1 MQNRLMDLT
10 LPPYIP
16 VPKSTHAVAAG
27 LMREKSRAPN
37 RIRHGTKY
45 VPSKGYESNWT
56 STSGG
61 FLANFSTPMIHR
73 QHRLLASRRQVVD
86 LFVEIDMI
94 AAYIHTGRAGQLD
107 TEAH

>member
-45 VPSKGYESNWT
+45 VPSKGYESKMT

-61 FLANFSTPMIHR
+61 FFQANFSTPMIHR
-73 QHRLLASRRQVVD
+73 QRYELPGGRLLIFS
-86 LFVEIDMI
+86 LKL
-94 AAYIHTGRAGQLD
+94 T
-107 TEAH
+107 